1 MADDRPHPVAG
12 IGIPAPRIDGR
23 LKVTGEARYG
33 ADLPGEPCAWAAL
46 ATSAIARGTITSIDE
61 SKARALPGVIE
72 VLTYENV
79 GPAVKPGET
88 FAKKGYMGTTI
99 APLASARIQHA
110 GQIVAV
116 VIAETF
122 EAATDGAAQL
132 RIAYA
137 EDRPSAGFD
146 APGADTVQ
154 LKSVS
159 KTHEDPAVGDA
170 EGAFAAAPFKLDERY
185 ATPTQHHN
193 PIELFAT
200 ACAWS
205 GGKLTIWES
214 SQSVWGAK
222 NGIAEQLGM
231 SPDDVR
237 VISPYVGGAFGS
249 RGSLTQRT
257 ALIALAAKRLNR
269 PVKLVATRE
278 QGFTIA
284 TYRAETR
291 HRVRLGAA
299 PDGKL
304 TSLIH
309 EGWEVTSRPDDYA
322 VAGTDAS
329 TRLYACPNVASNV
342 SIVHADRNTPG
353 FMRAPPETPY
363 LFALESA
370 MDELS
375 YALRLDPIELRRRND
390 THVEPIK
397 RLPYTS
403 RRLIDCFDAGAKAF
417 GWGRRNPKPG
427 ATRDSDWLVGFG
439 CATTM
444 YPTQLGPA
452 SARVRLTPQG
462 AARVQ
467 CATHEIGTGVRTVLA
482 ITAAGLLGTTP
493 DQVIV
498 EVGDSDLPPAP
509 VSGGSNSTAS
519 CCNAVAKACEEIRDR
534 IARAAAL
541 AHDAP
546 FAGRDPATLKLA
558 NGKLVG
564 ADGRAEPLGEAMA
577 RTGAGAIEVY
587 AENLPHGVPAEAAQG
602 LYRGKAALAGGAKLK
617 DRIQFAFGAQFVEV
631 RVHALTGEVCA
642 PRAVGAFAAGTI
654 VNPLT
659 AESQLMGGMIWG
671 ISAALHE
678 ATEID
683 ERTAR
688 YYNDDLSEYLVPVNA
703 DIGEVRVIM
712 LPETDDQ
719 VNPLGIK
726 GIGEL
731 GNVGMNAAVANAVF
745 HATGV
750 RIRELPV
757 RIEKLLGAAPLR
769 LEA

>member
-1 MADDRPHPVAG
+1 MADDLPIADHA
-12 IGIPAPRIDGR
+12 IGQATPRIDGA
-23 LKVTGEARYG
+23 LKVTGQARYG
-33 ADLPGEPCAWAAL
+33 SDFPGEPCAWAAL
-46 ATSAIARGTITSIDE
+46 ATSRIARGTITQIDE
-61 SKARALPGVIE
+61 APARAVPGVIDI
-72 VLTYENV
+72 LTFRNV
-79 GPAVKPGET
+79 GAAVKGGET
-88 FAKKGYMGTTI
+88 FDKKGYMGTSI
-99 APLASARIQHA
+99 APLASAHIQHA

-116 VIAETF
+116 VVAETF
-122 EAATDGAAQL
+122 EAATDAAQRL
-132 RIAYA
+132 RVTYA
-137 EDRPSAGFD
+137 EASPTAGFD
-146 APGADTVQ
+146 APGAETVQ
-154 LKSVS
+154 LKVVS

-170 EGAFAAAPFKLDERY
+170 EAAFAAAPVKVDGRY
-185 ATPTQHHN
+185 STPTQHHN

-205 GGKLTIWES
+205 GGKLTVWES
-214 SQSVWGAK
+214 SQNMWGFK
-222 NGIAEQLGM
+222 NGVAEQLGI

-257 ALIALAAKRLNR
+257 ALIALAARRVNR

-291 HRVRLGAA
+291 HHVRLGAT

-304 TSLIH
+304 TALIH
-309 EGWEVTSRPDDYA
+309 EGWEVTSRPDNYA

-342 SIVHADRNTPG
+342 SVVHADRNTPG
-353 FMRAPPETPY
+353 FMRSPAETPY
-363 LFALESA
+363 IFALESA

-375 YALRLDPIELRRRND
+375 YALAIDPVELRRRND
-390 THVEPIK
+390 TQVEPI
-397 RLPYTS
+397 RQLPYTS
-403 RRLIDCFDAGAKAF
+403 RRLMDCFDAGAAAF
-417 GWGRRNPKPG
+417 GWSARNPKPG
-427 ATRDSDWLVGFG
+427 ATRDADWLVGLG

-444 YPTQLGPA
+444 YPTQVAPA
-452 SARVRLTPQG
+452 SARVSLTPQG
-462 AARVQ
+462 AVKVQ

-493 DQVIV
+493 DRVTV

-509 VSGGSNSTAS
+509 VAGGSNSTAS
-519 CCNAVAKACEEIRDR
+519 CCNVVAKACDQIRDR
-534 IARAAAL
+534 VAKAAVL
-541 AHDAP
+541 ANDAP
-546 FAGRDPATLKLA
+546 FAGRDPATLRLSG
-558 NGKLVG
+558 GKLTG
-564 ADGRAEPLGEAMA
+564 RDGRAEPLDKAMA
-577 RTGAGAIEVY
+577 RAGAGAIEVY
-587 AENLPHGVPAEAAQG
+587 AENVPHGVPPDGAQG
-602 LYRGKAALAGGAKLK
+602 LYKGKATLAGGARLK

-631 RVHALTGEVCA
+631 RVHALTGEVRA
-642 PRAVGAFAAGTI
+642 PRAVGAYAAGSI

-659 AESQLMGGMIWG
+659 AESQLMGGIIWG

-683 ERTAR
+683 ARSAR
-688 YYNDDLSEYLVPVNA
+688 YYNDDLSEYLAPVNA
-703 DIGEVRVIM
+703 DIGEVKVIM
-712 LPETDDQ
+712 LPERDTE

-750 RIRELPV
+750 RIRDLPV
-757 RIEKLLGAAPLR
+757 RVEKLLGAPALR
-769 LEA
+769 LET